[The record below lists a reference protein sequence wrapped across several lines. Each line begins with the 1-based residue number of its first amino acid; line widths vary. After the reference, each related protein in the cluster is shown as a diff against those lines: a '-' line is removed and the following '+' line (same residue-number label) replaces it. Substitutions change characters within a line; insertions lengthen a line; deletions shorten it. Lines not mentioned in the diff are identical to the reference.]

1 MRFIEVTETPG
12 SNPAIRNFLKNIY
25 LLLIVEKKERKEI
38 EALIKMS
45 FSKFTAE
52 DSNYFIL

>member
-12 SNPAIRNFLKNIY
+12 SNPAIRNLLKNIY

-45 FSKFTAE
+45 FSKLTAE
-52 DSNYFIL
+52 DFSF